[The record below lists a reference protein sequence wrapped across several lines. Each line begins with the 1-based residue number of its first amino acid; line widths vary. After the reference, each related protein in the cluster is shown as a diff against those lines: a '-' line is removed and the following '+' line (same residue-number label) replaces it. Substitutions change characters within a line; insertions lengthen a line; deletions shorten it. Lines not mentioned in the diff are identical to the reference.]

1 MDQTDIQWAKET
13 HHEEGQMDA
22 VLLIGQSNMCG
33 RGIIGSV
40 PPIDP
45 RDKMFM
51 LRNGRWQPMSEP
63 INPDRR
69 IFVEHDTDFR
79 SGISLAAS
87 FAEEYAETYNR
98 RIGLIPCA
106 DGGTSLCEW
115 QPGRILFDHAVMM
128 SRLAQ
133 RTARIVGILWHQ
145 GESDSKAE
153 ANVSAY
159 EKRFFAMLDPLME
172 QLGLHEK
179 TPVIL
184 GELTERLPNRWPY
197 TPQVNE
203 ILRQIAKSRLNF
215 GIAKAVDLPLSADN
229 IHFSGPAYRVLGRR
243 YFSAFDAAHRRIEEA
258 SMSGR
263 IGIEV

>member
-1 MDQTDIQWAKET
+1 MI
-13 HHEEGQMDA
+13 HSF
-22 VLLIGQSNMCG
+22 LLIGQSNMAG
-33 RGIIGSV
+33 RGDIGDVERVANPSLRV
-40 PPIDP
+40 
-45 RDKMFM
+45 

-115 QPGRILFDHAVMM
+115 QPGGILFDHAVMM

-145 GESDSKAE
+145 GESDSKDE

-159 EKRFFAMLDPLME
+159 EGNAS
-172 QLGLHEK
+172 
-179 TPVIL
+179 
-184 GELTERLPNRWPY
+184 
-197 TPQVNE
+197 
-203 ILRQIAKSRLNF
+203 KSYC
-215 GIAKAVDLPLSADN
+215 GIV
-229 IHFSGPAYRVLGRR
+229 FR
-243 YFSAFDAAHRRIEEA
+243 
-258 SMSGR
+258 
-263 IGIEV
+263 